1 MASGKRKNNSKNN
14 KNNSRKKVANRV
26 QNALEIAE
34 RELNGPLES
43 EEYVKRSNNA
53 KLNGT
58 IVNPFKKQK
67 RNDDSSDDGERY
79 DYGKDFDVDG
89 SDFEDEE
96 IDSDEAFGS
105 DEDLFDAY
113 DSKFSQTVRDLKL
126 SNKKRNRGDME
137 GNNIDSDV
145 EPDEYTSI
153 DEGDLMPLSA
163 IWDVNEKI
171 DEDDK
176 LYKQKKKT
184 ESENGT
190 AAGDDFQLELNNGE
204 EESEAPEGSSEDSS
218 DSESES
224 EESEESEEEDIFGNS
239 SDNEEIEL
247 NTVSKKLNSK
257 INKGKKDEH
266 KLLSHFNNNLYE
278 KENEFSPF
286 ASKSS
291 NNLNATSNKLDIN
304 DLMNVLD
311 ADDAKQASLLS
322 AADADANKPMAIPL
336 SKTMQE
342 KNERKVAY
350 DITKEEVSKWQDT
363 VQMLRK
369 SDHIDYSK
377 LNESENAKKVESSAF
392 IQPSSNV
399 RTVLESKVDQVLK
412 DSDLNTM
419 IKADGNMISDI
430 SPDNFEDLPVAKMSK
445 EELLKRNQEMRVMR
459 ELMFREERKAKR
471 IKKIKSKSYRKIKR
485 KELLRNQELLEDENS
500 EEDVE
505 EADLKR
511 ARERMTLKHKNTSKW
526 ARDMVKH
533 GMTKD
538 KETRDEMEEMLR
550 QGEQLTNRIHG
561 RDDNG
566 KRKGA
571 QSEGDSDYIDLEKEE
586 DDVEERKAMGK
597 TGVLGMK
604 FMTDA
609 EQRKKEQNRKELEAL
624 RRFENG
630 EEEADIF
637 EDQFG
642 EGISKAKNMGRRVYT
657 QAAMTSQKELEAVND
672 GNEEESA
679 TEEKTVEVQN
689 NTSAPKEKE
698 PSNKN
703 SKKETKEKKESTK
716 SEVQLTKAAGANPWL
731 DEASEDEAHVK
742 KSSKVHVIDK
752 DSSKLSKAANKIA
765 KHEQK
770 AQLKQN
776 DKELRGNTKND
787 PILDI
792 EQSTLNIVDPYANKN
807 FHDEIDDGF
816 QNQDLISQ
824 AFAGDDVVS
833 KFEEEK
839 QRVVIDEDDKEVDMT
854 LPGWGGWVGDGVKK
868 NSNKKSFIKKIAGV
882 AKKDKRKDKKLQN
895 VIINE
900 RVNKKN
906 LKYQASAVPFPYE
919 NKEQY
924 ERSLQIPLGPEWSA
938 NSTFSK
944 AIKPRA
950 LLKKSQII
958 DPLKKPFT

>member
-1 MASGKRKNNSKNN
+1 MAFGKRKNNSKNN
-14 KNNSRKKVANRV
+14 KVNSRKKVANRV

-34 RELNGPLES
+34 RQLNGPLES

-67 RNDDSSDDGERY
+67 RNGGDDDDSDDGEKY
-79 DYGKDFDVDG
+79 EYGKNFDIDG

-105 DEDLFDAY
+105 DEEFFDAY

-126 SNKKRNRGDME
+126 SNKKRNRGE
-137 GNNIDSDV
+137 IESEDSDK
-145 EPDEYTSI
+145 EPEEYTSI

-163 IWDVNEKI
+163 IWDVNDNI
-171 DEDDK
+171 DKEDE
-176 LYKQKKKT
+176 LYEQKKKN
-184 ESENGT
+184 EKSHKGT
-190 AAGDDFQLELNNGE
+190 GEDDFQLELNDN
-204 EESEAPEGSSEDSS
+204 EDD

-224 EESEESEEEDIFGNS
+224 ESSESDSDEEEKEDSDDDIFGKDSEEED
-239 SDNEEIEL
+239 DNVEL

-257 INKGKKDEH
+257 IRKGKKLDH
-266 KLLSHFNNNLYE
+266 KLLSEFNNNLYE
-278 KENEFSPF
+278 QENEFSPF

-291 NNLNATSNKLDIN
+291 NNMHATSNKLDIN

-311 ADDAKQASLLS
+311 ANDAKQASLLS
-322 AADADANKPMAIPL
+322 TTDASANKAMAIPL

-350 DITKEEVSKWQDT
+350 DITKEEVTKWQDT

-377 LNESENAKKVESSAF
+377 LNESANSKKVESSAF

-399 RTVLESKVDQVLK
+399 RTVLESKVDKVLN
-412 DSDLNTM
+412 DSNLNTM
-419 IKADGNMISDI
+419 IKDEGDKIANI

-485 KELLRNQELLEDENS
+485 KELLKNQQLLDDENS
-500 EEDVE
+500 DEEDIE
-505 EADLKR
+505 DADLKR

-561 RDDNG
+561 RDDSG
-566 KRKGA
+566 RRRGA
-571 QSEGDSDYIDLEKEE
+571 QSDDDDGVDLDEEYDDSEK
-586 DDVEERKAMGK
+586 RKDAGK
-597 TGVLGMK
+597 TGVLAMK

-609 EQRKKEQNRKELEAL
+609 EQRKKDQNKKELEAL

-630 EEEADIF
+630 EEEEDIF

-642 EGISKAKNMGRRVYT
+642 EGINKAKNQGRRVYT
-657 QAAMTSQKELEAVND
+657 PSAMTSKKELD
-672 GNEEESA
+672 DEEHESEKEQVKEEQKIINSVENNKQSK
-679 TEEKTVEVQN
+679 TEKKTNNHDTHKNKEEKLVE
-689 NTSAPKEKE
+689 
-698 PSNKN
+698 
-703 SKKETKEKKESTK
+703 KEKKSD
-716 SEVQLTKAAGANPWL
+716 VVNPWL
-731 DEASEDEAHVK
+731 DEGSDDESHK
-742 KSSKVHVIDK
+742 KSSKVYVVDK
-752 DSSKLSKAANKIA
+752 DSSKMSKAANKIA
-765 KHEQK
+765 KHE
-770 AQLKQN
+770 LKTQTRKGKN
-776 DKELRGNTKND
+776 NNSDNTNSET
-787 PILDI
+787 ILDI
-792 EQSTLNIVDPYANKN
+792 EKNTLNIIDPYSNK
-807 FHDEIDDGF
+807 HDNDEVEVDDGF

-839 QRVVIDEDDKEVDMT
+839 KRVIIDEDDKEVHMT
-854 LPGWGGWVGDGVKK
+854 LPGWGGWIGNDVKK
-868 NSNKKSFIKKIAGV
+868 NNNNNKRKFIKKIEGV
-882 AKKDKRKDKKLQN
+882 AKKDKRKDKNLKN

-919 NKEQY
+919 SKEQY
-924 ERSLQIPLGPEWSA
+924 EKSLQIPLGPEWSA

-944 AIKPRA
+944 SIKPRA
-950 LLKKSQII
+950 IVKKSQII
-958 DPLKKPFT
+958 DPLKKPFN

>member
-1 MASGKRKNNSKNN
+1 MAAGKRKNNSKNN

-67 RNDDSSDDGERY
+67 RQDDSSDDGEKY
-79 DYGKDFDVDG
+79 EYGKDFDVDG

-126 SNKKRNRGDME
+126 SNNKRNRGDME

-145 EPDEYTSI
+145 EPEEYTSI

-171 DEDDK
+171 DKEDN

-184 ESENGT
+184 ERENGT
-190 AAGDDFQLELNNGE
+190 VAGDDFQLELNNTE
-204 EESEAPEGSSEDSS
+204 EESAESSADS
-218 DSESES
+218 SESES
-224 EESEESEEEDIFGNS
+224 DSEVSEEEDIFGNS
-239 SDNEEIEL
+239 SDNDEIEL

-257 INKGKKDEH
+257 IKKGKKDEH

-291 NNLNATSNKLDIN
+291 NNFNATSNKLDIN

-350 DITKEEVSKWQDT
+350 EITKEEVSKWQDT

-399 RTVLESKVDQVLK
+399 RTVLESKIDQVLK

-419 IKADGNMISDI
+419 IKADGNMISEI
-430 SPDNFEDLPVAKMSK
+430 SPNNFEDLPVAKMSK

-485 KELLRNQELLEDENS
+485 KELLKNQELLEDENS

-561 RDDNG
+561 RDDSG

-571 QSEGDSDYIDLEKEE
+571 QSEDDSDYIDLEKENE
-586 DDVEERKAMGK
+586 DNLEERKAMGK

-624 RRFENG
+624 KRFENG

-642 EGISKAKNMGRRVYT
+642 EGISKAKNMGRRIYT
-657 QAAMTSQKELEAVND
+657 QEAMTSQKELEAASD
-672 GNEEESA
+672 GNKEENV
-679 TEEKTVEVQN
+679 TEEKSVEVVQN
-689 NTSAPKEKE
+689 NSSATKEKE
-698 PSNKN
+698 STNKK
-703 SKKETKEKKESTK
+703 SKKDTKESKESDIQLKK
-716 SEVQLTKAAGANPWL
+716 STGANPWL
-731 DEASEDEAHVK
+731 DEASEDESHVK
-742 KSSKVHVIDK
+742 KSSKVHVVDK

-765 KHEQK
+765 KHELK
-770 AQLKQN
+770 AQNKQN
-776 DKELRGNTKND
+776 NKDIRGHSKND

-807 FHDEIDDGF
+807 FHDDIDDGF

-839 QRVVIDEDDKEVDMT
+839 QRVIIDEDDKEVDMT

-868 NSNKKSFIKKIAGV
+868 NSNKKSFIKKIEGV
-882 AKKDKRKDKKLQN
+882 AKKDKRKDKKLKN

-950 LLKKSQII
+950 LVKKSQVI